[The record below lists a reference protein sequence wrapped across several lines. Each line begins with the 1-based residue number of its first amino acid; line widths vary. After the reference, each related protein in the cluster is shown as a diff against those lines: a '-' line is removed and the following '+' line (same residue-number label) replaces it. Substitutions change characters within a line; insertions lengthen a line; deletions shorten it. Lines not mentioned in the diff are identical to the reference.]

1 MSYSSNLKSFLPQHH
16 LRTIDPES
24 VLGLSEDSIQCY
36 SIGDQRRQVGN
47 ALLPPVT
54 PYQAVST
61 NNDIKILMKGKYHFS
76 LNSYSFGWYR
86 VYANKKCMI

>member
-1 MSYSSNLKSFLPQHH
+1 MHKIVDVAYIYCSITSLYSSVCLQHH
-16 LRTIDPES
+16 LRTIDPDS

-36 SIGDQRRQVGN
+36 SIGEQRRQVGN

-61 NNDIKILMKGKYHFS
+61 NNEIRILLKGKLYFS
-76 LNSYSFGWYR
+76 LN
-86 VYANKKCMI
+86 